1 MEKKK
6 TRTLYGPTVPCKVG
20 IDYSTT
26 SPAICIRVRVGLSSF
41 GLSREEW
48 DIHYLTTTKKL
59 IKEINVDQ
67 FRFIGSYLPSDF
79 DHRIERYSHIS
90 KWAIDTL
97 ELYTVEKVYLED
109 YAYAATGQLFHIG
122 ENTGLLKYKLMSR
135 DILCETIAPT
145 AVKKDAVGR
154 GNANKQDMID
164 QFIKETNIDLY
175 KELDCRTN
183 NPISDIVDS
192 YFICKHGK

>member
-1 MEKKK
+1 MLKA
-6 TRTLYGPTVPCKVG
+6 RGPIIPCKVG

-26 SPAICIRVRVGLSSF
+26 SPAICVKVTVGLPSSDW
-41 GLSREEW
+41 REEW
-48 DIHYLTTTKKL
+48 DIHYLTTIKKL
-59 IKEINVDQ
+59 IKEVNVDQ

-109 YAYAATGQLFHIG
+109 YAYAATGRVFHIG

-164 QFIKETNIDLY
+164 KFIQETNIDLY

>member
-1 MEKKK
+1 ME
-6 TRTLYGPTVPCKVG
+6 TRIKESLPCKVG

-26 SPAICIRVRVGLSSF
+26 SPAICVRVNLAHG
-41 GLSREEW
+41 GWEEW
-48 DIHYLTTTKKL
+48 DIYYLTPTKKL
-59 IKEINVDQ
+59 VKTLDINVFQ
-67 FRFIGSYLPSDF
+67 FIGTHLPKF
-79 DHRIERYSHIS
+79 DHQTEKYSFIS
-90 KWAIDTL
+90 KWAIDIL
-97 ELYTVEKVYLED
+97 DLYTIDKVYLED
-109 YAYAATGQLFHIG
+109 YAYAATGKVFHIG

-135 DILCETIAPT
+135 DMFCETIAPT

-154 GNANKQDMID
+154 GNASKQDMID

-183 NPISDIVDS
+183 TPVSDIVDS

>member
-1 MEKKK
+1 MAMTKI
-6 TRTLYGPTVPCKVG
+6 RTSFGPVAPCKVG

-26 SPAICIRVRVGLSSF
+26 SPAICIRVTVGLPSSDW
-41 GLSREEW
+41 REEW
-48 DIHYLTTTKKL
+48 DIHYLTKTLKL
-59 IKEINVDQ
+59 LKEINVDQ
-67 FRFIGSYLPSDF
+67 FRFIGSYLPGDF
-79 DHRIERYSHIS
+79 DHRIERYSYIS

-109 YAYAATGQLFHIG
+109 YAYAATGRLFHIG
-122 ENTGLLKYKLMSR
+122 ENTGLLKYKLASR
-135 DILCETIAPT
+135 HILCETIAPT
-145 AVKKDAVGR
+145 AVKKDAVGK
-154 GNANKQDMID
+154 GNASKQDMID